1 MRSDCVNAFL
11 DVSGGYSAD
20 RVLADPVLNESY
32 ILKCRSFGQQAST
45 ETLNRFLLNA
55 RKAGALT
62 EYKTKHR
69 TSLHDEAEYAFASEI
84 AMRFLER
91 RDEVTLDDVICS
103 PDRAAEF
110 DTLAKRICPGFSSLQ
125 YRWAAL
131 NLRKRRRLKPERLAQ
146 VRPPHAIIQ
155 SPVVDFDLATAPCS
169 QGLYIFFDSTHTL
182 YVGESTNLKKR
193 LKKHLDHSDNK
204 GLAQWLWAE
213 GTDDMH
219 VELQILPD
227 GTPTRVRRALEAE
240 LIESRN
246 PEFNVKGR

>member
-1 MRSDCVNAFL
+1 MRNVCVDAFL
-11 DVSGGYSAD
+11 DISRGYSPD
-20 RVLADPVLNESY
+20 RVLADPVLNELY
-32 ILKCRSFGQQAST
+32 ISKCHAFGQQAST

-55 RKAGALT
+55 RKAGTLT
-62 EYKTKHR
+62 EYKTEHR

-84 AMRFLER
+84 AIRFLER

-103 PDRAAEF
+103 PDRAADF
-110 DTLAKRICPGFSSLQ
+110 DTLAQRICPGFSSLQ

-146 VRPPHAIIQ
+146 VRPPIAVVQ
-155 SPVVDFDLATAPCS
+155 YPVTDFDLATAPSS
-169 QGLYIFFDSTHTL
+169 QGLYILFDSVRTL
-182 YVGESTNLKKR
+182 YVGESTNLRKR

-219 VELQILPD
+219 VEIQVLPD